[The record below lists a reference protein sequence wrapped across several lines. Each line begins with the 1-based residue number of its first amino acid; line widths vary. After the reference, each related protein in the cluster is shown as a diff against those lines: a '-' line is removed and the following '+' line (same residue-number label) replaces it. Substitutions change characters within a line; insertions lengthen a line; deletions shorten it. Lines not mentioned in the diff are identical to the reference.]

1 MIPFDNTI
9 SKDSELYQLYNTN
22 IHEKIAL
29 GLSNEVEDED
39 TYRID
44 PDVLSSYF
52 DDASS
57 ESDVTASDVRDIL
70 GKNDRAS
77 GSTQTNSW
85 LIY

>member
-1 MIPFDNTI
+1 LFCHYYKGLDFILVWIN
-9 SKDSELYQLYNTN
+9 
-22 IHEKIAL
+22 EKIAL

-52 DDASS
+52 DDVSS

-77 GSTQTNSW
+77 DSTQTKSW

>member
-1 MIPFDNTI
+1 MSFLKQSLDNI
-9 SKDSELYQLYNTN
+9 KVWIN
-22 IHEKIAL
+22 EKIAL

-52 DDASS
+52 DDVSS

-77 GSTQTNSW
+77 DSTQTKSW